1 MTRWSLRRGDSARE
15 PDGSREVRADFAGVL
30 DGRSLWIAVPVQL
43 GRLALR
49 TAGTDDLLDLPS
61 EQVTDQPDHLAVRL
75 DLSVLDGTEGR
86 YDVVLVPPKGVPVV
100 VGSDPLPPTT
110 TRPGLDG
117 RTQHLLVTTPE
128 EALQIRT
135 TVLPAAAGLLAVRKL
150 DGAIELTLLDAGPEL
165 AILAED
171 PDGAD
176 DQVLAS
182 WPVDDAGVVSITRE
196 SVEHL
201 GPLTRPAMTGRPGAW
216 LPVRRRANDLV
227 DPRIAAPLP
236 QVDAADGDRPRLRIP
251 WSREAL
257 LLVRVFADDLADDQA
272 GDQAGEP

>member
-1 MTRWSLRRGDSARE
+1 M
-15 PDGSREVRADFAGVL
+15 
-30 DGRSLWIAVPVQL
+30 
-43 GRLALR
+43 
-49 TAGTDDLLDLPS
+49 
-61 EQVTDQPDHLAVRL
+61 
-75 DLSVLDGTEGR
+75 
-86 YDVVLVPPKGVPVV
+86 
-100 VGSDPLPPTT
+100 
-110 TRPGLDG
+110 
-117 RTQHLLVTTPE
+117 
-128 EALQIRT
+128 
-135 TVLPAAAGLLAVRKL
+135 LPAAAGLLAVRKL